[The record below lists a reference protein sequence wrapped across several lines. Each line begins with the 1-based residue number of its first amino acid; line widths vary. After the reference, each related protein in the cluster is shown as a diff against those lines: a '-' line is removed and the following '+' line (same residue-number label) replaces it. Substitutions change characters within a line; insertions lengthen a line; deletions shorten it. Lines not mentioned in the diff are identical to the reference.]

1 MLRFV
6 SKDVSWLYSINTQ
19 QFSGLLFRERCSSYI
34 KDDKILSDDQFLDWK
49 LRRSSARML
58 FCCSSSECNMP
69 RSSSNYWSKNNDT
82 VRDQL
87 GWGEKNKHNVI
98 HWQRGGT
105 REDFFLEKEIFW
117 GSWGILLEFYF
128 FSWPTNREGHNNAT
142 ANLQLHANLLR
153 SLTCW
158 PDGNDQCPNT
168 SACHLEYTLTIWR
181 LALMSC
187 TWTLNHM
194 DFSSI
199 RSG

>member
-6 SKDVSWLYSINTQ
+6 SKDASWLYSINTQ

-49 LRRSSARML
+49 LRRSYARML

-98 HWQRGGT
+98 LWQRDGT
-105 REDFFLEKEIFW
+105 REDFFLEKEIFS

-128 FSWPTNREGHNNAT
+128 FPHLQIGKVIIMPRLTYNNMQTCCGHWLT
-142 ANLQLHANLLR
+142 DLMEMTSVLILQPV
-153 SLTCW
+153 T
-158 PDGNDQCPNT
+158 
-168 SACHLEYTLTIWR
+168 
-181 LALMSC
+181 
-187 TWTLNHM
+187 
-194 DFSSI
+194 
-199 RSG
+199 